1 MKGIIGQLFSVRRL
15 KANCQNYK
23 ETGSIYTLEKVYTC
37 IVQSTLSQEKE
48 QNKQTDKCTLGNFFE
63 PKEQTKKKTEKCTL
77 GSFFASYQSPT
88 DHCRGR
94 TLNN

>member
-1 MKGIIGQLFSVRRL
+1 MGQLFSVRRL
-15 KANCQNYK
+15 KANWQNYK

-48 QNKQTDKCTLGNFFE
+48 QNKQTDKCTLGNFF
-63 PKEQTKKKTEKCTL
+63 
-77 GSFFASYQSPT
+77 ASYQSPT

-94 TLNN
+94 TLNSQIIK